1 MKLSPAMTTVAIGL
15 LIAGCS
21 SQPAPS
27 EPNVTDQSPAGPGAS
42 VEQAAIA

>member
-27 EPNVTDQSPAGPGAS
+27 EPNVTDQSPAGH
-42 VEQAAIA
+42 